1 VKQSMNAFVR
11 NNIIEKDDRDMIIIK
26 KKNDMKDD
34 LLTKFV
40 EFI

>member
-1 VKQSMNAFVR
+1 MNAFVR
-11 NNIIEKDDRDMIIIK
+11 DNAVEKDDRDMTIVK

-40 EFI
+40 ELT